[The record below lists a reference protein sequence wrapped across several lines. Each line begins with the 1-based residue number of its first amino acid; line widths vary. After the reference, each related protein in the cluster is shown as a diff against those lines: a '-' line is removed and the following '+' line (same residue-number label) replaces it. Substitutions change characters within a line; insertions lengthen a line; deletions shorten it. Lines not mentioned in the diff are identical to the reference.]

1 MPLVSAKDILEKA
14 KREHYAVGAFN
25 INNMEILQGI
35 MSACKKAS
43 SPVIIGVS
51 EGAISYAGFNYIV
64 LMVKTAVNE
73 SLLPVALHLDHG
85 KNIDTIAKCINGGFT
100 SIMIDGSHL
109 NFEENIKITKEVVQ
123 LAKPKGISV
132 EGELGRL
139 VGVEDMVSVDE
150 KEAILTD
157 PEAAEEFVKKTD
169 VDFLAVAIGT
179 SHGAYKFKG
188 EPKIDIDRLRQI
200 KERVDIPLVLHGAS
214 SVPKW
219 VLERATKYGAKLTGA
234 KGVPEEAIKEAIVN
248 GICKVNIDTDIRLA
262 LIGAIREVLTESP
275 EEFDPRK
282 YLGPAREAVEKVV
295 LEKLEMLNSKGK
307 I

>member
-1 MPLVSAKDILEKA
+1 MLLVSAKEILEKA

-35 MSACKKAS
+35 MNACKKTS
-43 SPVIIGVS
+43 SPAIIGVS
-51 EGAISYAGFNYIV
+51 EGAISYAGFNFII
-64 LMVKTAVNE
+64 LMVKTSTDENG
-73 SLLPVALHLDHG
+73 LPVALHLDHG

-100 SIMIDGSHL
+100 SVMIDGSHL

-123 LAKPKGISV
+123 IAKPRGISV

-139 VGVEDMVSVDE
+139 IGVEDMVSVDE

-157 PEAAEEFVKKTD
+157 PEAAEEFVEKTG
-169 VDFLAVAIGT
+169 VDSLAIAIGT

-188 EPKIDIDRLRQI
+188 EPKIDIERLKQI
-200 KERVDIPLVLHGAS
+200 KAKVDIPLVLHGAS
-214 SVPKW
+214 SVPAW
-219 VLERATKYGAKLTGA
+219 VLERATKHGAKLSGA
-234 KGVPEEAIKEAIVN
+234 KGVPEEAIKESIKY

-262 LIGAIREVLTESP
+262 LVGAIREVFDEKP

-282 YLGPAREAVEKVV
+282 YLGPGREAIEKIV
-295 LEKLEMLNSKGK
+295 LEKIDLLGSSSKV
-307 I
+307 